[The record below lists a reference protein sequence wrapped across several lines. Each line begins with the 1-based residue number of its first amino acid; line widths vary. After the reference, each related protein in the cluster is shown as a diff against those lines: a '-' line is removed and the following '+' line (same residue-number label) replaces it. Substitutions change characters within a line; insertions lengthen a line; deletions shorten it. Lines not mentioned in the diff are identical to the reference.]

1 MYVLGISAYY
11 HDSAAALLK
20 DGVVIAAC
28 QEERFSRIKHDTSF
42 PVHSVNACLTIAGIR
57 MKDIDHVVYYEKP
70 FWKFERILDTITHA
84 VPNSFLHFAKA
95 IPLWVKN
102 RIWISSE
109 IKRKTKFKG
118 NILFAAH
125 HASHAAAAFYTS
137 PFEDAAILTI
147 DGVGV
152 YATTTIGTGKQG
164 TINILKEQHFP
175 HSLGL
180 LYSAFTQY
188 CGFKVNS
195 GEYKL
200 MGLAPY
206 GKPVYKQL
214 IYDYLVQTFEDGSY
228 ELNMKY
234 FNYTEGFRMI
244 NRHFIALMGKPVR
257 KPESPMETH
266 YMDVAASIQEVLEEV
281 VIKLCRYASN
291 LTRNSSLVFSGGVAL
306 NCKLNQKI
314 VESGIFANHYF
325 YPCPGDAGSA
335 VGAAYLGWYDHLGN
349 QRNLIPVQGTYL
361 GTEHH
366 LLACKNVLDKYNI
379 PYSSLSGNTTP
390 IAEALFASRIVGWYS
405 GRMEFGPRALGNRS

>member
-175 HSLGL
+175 HSIGL

-188 CGFKVNS
+188 CGFRVNS

-206 GKPVYKQL
+206 GEPRFVDTILDDLMDLHDDGSFEMDLRYF
-214 IYDYLVQTFEDGSY
+214 DYLGGLTMTSRRFHDLFGGPPRE
-228 ELNMKY
+228 
-234 FNYTEGFRMI
+234 
-244 NRHFIALMGKPVR
+244 
-257 KPESPMETH
+257 PESDLTQRD
-266 YMDVAASIQEVLEEV
+266 MDLAASIQQVTEEIVLRMARHAVAVTGE
-281 VIKLCRYASN
+281 
-291 LTRNSSLVFSGGVAL
+291 TRAVLAGGVAL
-306 NCKLNQKI
+306 NC
-314 VESGIFANHYF
+314 VANARLLRDGPF
-325 YPCPGDAGSA
+325 EEI
-335 VGAAYLGWYDHLGN
+335 W
-349 QRNLIPVQGTYL
+349 VQP
-361 GTEHH
+361 
-366 LLACKNVLDKYNI
+366 A
-379 PYSSLSGNTTP
+379 
-390 IAEALFASRIVGWYS
+390 
-405 GRMEFGPRALGNRS
+405 